1 MRGAPA
7 LSGWEVNLAGL
18 GMARIAIDVF
28 ATPKAFG
35 AGATRLVTTRGE
47 TFCAV
52 ALLICPEE
60 VWMVAE
66 SAAINQNAEN
76 LECFIKCSAH

>member
-1 MRGAPA
+1 MMRGAPG

-18 GMARIAIDVF
+18 ATARIAIDVF
-28 ATPKAFG
+28 AIGLAT
-35 AGATRLVTTRGE
+35 GATRLVTTRGE